1 MPEESIED
9 IKAERIFLQDACYA
23 PQRSE
28 IDARYAYRRFVAL
41 DLPIV
46 QEDFPPISIVQV
58 DLPPDAQSA
67 TMKS

>member
-23 PQRSE
+23 PQRAE
-28 IDARYAYRRFVAL
+28 IDAGYAYRRFVAL
-41 DLPIV
+41 DLPVV
-46 QEDFPPISIVQV
+46 QVDLPSISIV